1 MLHLPQH
8 TGQFDAGLRGEFDDA
23 TDFLEVHSEGR
34 LGVGWDTAAR
44 RGTLVPERLGG
55 GGKER
60 QAGTRRR
67 QDLKFGISDF
77 KMGFRNAA
85 E

>member
-1 MLHLPQH
+1 MSEAVLIH
-8 TGQFDAGLRGEFDDA
+8 EFDDA

-34 LGVGWDTAAR
+34 LNVGWDTAAR
-44 RGTLVPERLGG
+44 GAALVPQRLGG

-60 QAGTRRR
+60 QAGTRRT

-77 KMGFRNAA
+77 RMGFRNAA